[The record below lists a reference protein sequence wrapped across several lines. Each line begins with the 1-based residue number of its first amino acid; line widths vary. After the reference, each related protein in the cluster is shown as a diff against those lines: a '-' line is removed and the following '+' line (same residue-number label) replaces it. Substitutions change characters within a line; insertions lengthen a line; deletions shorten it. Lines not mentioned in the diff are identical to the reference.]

1 MAGGIGGPH
10 IDTAV
15 PFAPIGSSFA
25 LDRVEL
31 AVNLLS
37 GLNVLDVALTTS
49 VGGFPGAV
57 LETFHFVDAMGPFGL
72 LNPPLIADSV
82 LHSILSEGT
91 QYWLVASAPDLS
103 TSAAWNL
110 NTTND
115 PGLQAQR
122 EDGEPWF
129 LGSTPWSVSRQWH
142 CNSRTLHPSRAR
154 LQPRWAGDHRVE
166 AAPEVVTSLVVVAPV
181 QM

>member
-1 MAGGIGGPH
+1 VIQLQKHFCSEGRDSLIAQKIERVDMTPTYQLHQSARKESMSMLVDLVARIAVIYTVVLAHGIGGPH

-15 PFAPIGSSFA
+15 AFAPIGSSFT
-25 LDRVEL
+25 LDRIEL

-91 QYWLVASAPDLS
+91 QYWPSHLP
-103 TSAAWNL
+103 
-110 NTTND
+110 
-115 PGLQAQR
+115 
-122 EDGEPWF
+122 
-129 LGSTPWSVSRQWH
+129 
-142 CNSRTLHPSRAR
+142 RT
-154 LQPRWAGDHRVE
+154 
-166 AAPEVVTSLVVVAPV
+166 
-181 QM
+181 